1 MQSNLD
7 PSISNCGVSVDC
19 CVVAAVAVTILIAVA
34 ILTDANNAGAKDNK
48 WLIVEYMIDFNSYV
62 RRKMLGEG
70 GRDDEHAVL
79 SMKVLK

>member
-1 MQSNLD
+1 
-7 PSISNCGVSVDC
+7 VSVDC
-19 CVVAAVAVTILIAVA
+19 CVVAAVAVA

-62 RRKMLGEG
+62 RREMLGEG
-70 GRDDEHAVL
+70 GRDEHAVL